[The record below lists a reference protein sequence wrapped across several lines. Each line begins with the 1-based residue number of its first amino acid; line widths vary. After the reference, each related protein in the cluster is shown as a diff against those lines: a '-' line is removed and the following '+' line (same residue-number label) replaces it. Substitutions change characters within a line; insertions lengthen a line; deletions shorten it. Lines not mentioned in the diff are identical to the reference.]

1 MSTTSSMNFQACL
14 ENTFRMIKAEPIIL
28 ILGGLV
34 VQLLTILTMGILAGP
49 FLGGYFLLII
59 YYLRENRKPVFN
71 DIFSGLQQFANL
83 LPYFFV
89 LLTILIGFM
98 LLILPGFVLAT
109 WWIYVLPLM
118 VDRKISFSE
127 AMKISTKK
135 VNETGFLMHLA
146 FLLLITVLPM
156 MLLNFLSAMMP
167 FLFVLKLL
175 LPPFQV
181 GCLASLYVDQ
191 FKEIEEET
199 APIHE
204 EEPAETVPE
213 NLPLAE
219 ETGDQVKEESIQ
231 PEQPV
236 SEETE
241 TSDQSVTESFPE
253 ENVPDEKPDQ
263 MDDTHLNQTEEKPDM
278 DSAEEN
284 KDTV

>member
-135 VNETGFLMHLA
+135 VNETGFFMHLA
-146 FLLLITVLPM
+146 FLLLISVLPII
-156 MLLNFLSAMMP
+156 LLNFLSAMMP

-204 EEPAETVPE
+204 EEPAEAVPE

-241 TSDQSVTESFPE
+241 TSDQSVT
-253 ENVPDEKPDQ
+253 
-263 MDDTHLNQTEEKPDM
+263 
-278 DSAEEN
+278 
-284 KDTV
+284 

>member
-1 MSTTSSMNFQACL
+1 MSTTRSMNFQAYL
-14 ENTFRMIKAEPIIL
+14 EDTFRIIKAEPIIL

-49 FLGGYFLLII
+49 ILGGYFLLII
-59 YYLRENRKPVFN
+59 YYLRENRKPAFN

-89 LLTILIGFM
+89 LLTIFIGFM
-98 LLILPGFVLAT
+98 LLIIPGFVLAT

-135 VNETGFLMHLA
+135 VNETGFFMHLV

-156 MLLNFLSAMMP
+156 LLLNFISAMMP

-175 LPPFQV
+175 LPPLQV

-191 FKEIEEET
+191 FKVLEEET
-199 APIHE
+199 IPKQGV
-204 EEPAETVPE
+204 ETTEDTPE
-213 NLPLAE
+213 TIPPGE
-219 ETGDQVKEESIQ
+219 ETGDQVKEESTQ

-236 SEETE
+236 SDETE
-241 TSDQSVTESFPE
+241 PSDQTAPESFPE
-253 ENVPDEKPDQ
+253 ENVGDEKPDQ
-263 MDDTHLNQTEEKPDM
+263 MDDTLPEQTEEENM
-278 DSAEEN
+278 DSEKNN

>member
-1 MSTTSSMNFQACL
+1 MNFQACL

-135 VNETGFLMHLA
+135 VNETGFFMHLA
-146 FLLLITVLPM
+146 FLLLISVLPII
-156 MLLNFLSAMMP
+156 LLNFLSAMMP

-199 APIHE
+199 TPIHE
-204 EEPAETVPE
+204 EESAEAVTE
-213 NLPLAE
+213 NIPLAE

>member
-1 MSTTSSMNFQACL
+1 MNFQACL

-28 ILGGLV
+28 ILGGLI
-34 VQLLTILTMGILAGP
+34 VQLLTILTMGILVGP

-135 VNETGFLMHLA
+135 VNETGFFMHLA
-146 FLLLITVLPM
+146 FLLLISVLPII
-156 MLLNFLSAMMP
+156 LLNFLSAMMP

-204 EEPAETVPE
+204 EEPAEAVPE

-263 MDDTHLNQTEEKPDM
+263 VDDNHPGK
-278 DSAEEN
+278 AEEADVDSEKDN

>member
-1 MSTTSSMNFQACL
+1 MSTTRSINFQACL

-135 VNETGFLMHLA
+135 VNETGFFMHLA
-146 FLLLITVLPM
+146 FLLLISVLPII
-156 MLLNFLSAMMP
+156 LLNFLSAMMP

-204 EEPAETVPE
+204 EESAEAVPE
-213 NLPLAE
+213 NIPLAE

-263 MDDTHLNQTEEKPDM
+263 MDDTHLNQTKEKPDM

>member
-1 MSTTSSMNFQACL
+1 MNFQACL

-199 APIHE
+199 APIHMRKS
-204 EEPAETVPE
+204 PQKPFQKTFLWLKKPWIRLKK
-213 NLPLAE
+213 NLSNPSNRFQKKQKPQINLL
-219 ETGDQVKEESIQ
+219 
-231 PEQPV
+231 
-236 SEETE
+236 
-241 TSDQSVTESFPE
+241 QSLFQKKMSRMKSLIKWTIPILI
-253 ENVPDEKPDQ
+253 KQ
-263 MDDTHLNQTEEKPDM
+263 KKNQIWILQRKTKTRF
-278 DSAEEN
+278 
-284 KDTV
+284 KYYC